1 MKGAGIMNPSDEEN
15 RLKQAFQHLPVH
27 APRPGYAQRFWAR
40 AEARPVLRPAWKWLP
55 WGAVLAGLL
64 LGLGLG
70 QYRLSTPTPAG
81 AGPRLSELLPAG
93 SLAGQF
99 AISQAKE

>member
-1 MKGAGIMNPSDEEN
+1 MKMPAEESSWKTAFG
-15 RLKQAFQHLPVH
+15 RLPEYK
-27 APRPGYAQRFWAR
+27 PRPGYEQRFWAR
-40 AEARPVLRPAWKWLP
+40 VDGFPALRPVWKWLP

-70 QYRLSTPTPAG
+70 QYRLKSFTPS
-81 AGPRLSELLPAG
+81 GPGPSLNRLLAEG

-99 AISQAKE
+99 ANQNIKE